1 MRKPVVA
8 VMALIAV
15 LLAGATIMSYSK
27 YRKSAADYVQAKADE
42 ESMRQRY
49 DGAVSEIVMIQD
61 SLNTIMLGGEAVLPE
76 GRQVEEQPGGTLH
89 DTVLSRIAMLKA
101 SVERTKD
108 RIEQLDA
115 KLKAGG
121 VKIAGLE
128 RMIGRLRK
136 SVADREEQ
144 IAQLNTQVQSLHT
157 EVAGLSADVEGKKR
171 DLEMKQA
178 ELTDKQRELAT
189 IFYTMGTKKELK
201 RSGVVVS
208 EGGVLGVGKTLKPS
222 GQFDETKFT
231 PLNTDQETVIAIP
244 AHNVQILSPQPVS
257 SYTLFV
263 TGKDTM
269 ELRITNPNEFRKVK
283 HLVILK
289 A

>member
-1 MRKPVVA
+1 MRKSAVA

-27 YRKSAADYVQAKADE
+27 YKKSAADFVQAKADE

-49 DGAVSEIVMIQD
+49 DGAVNEIVMIQD
-61 SLNTIMLGGEAVLPE
+61 SLNTIMLGGESVLPE
-76 GRQVEEQPGGTLH
+76 GRQAEEPGTLH
-89 DTVLSRIAMLKA
+89 DTVLSRIATLKA

-108 RIEQLDA
+108 RIEDLDA
-115 KLKAGG
+115 KLKKGG

-136 SVADREEQ
+136 NVADREEQ

-157 EVAGLSADVEGKKR
+157 EVIGLNADVAGKQR
-171 DLEMKQA
+171 DIELKQA
-178 ELTDKQRELAT
+178 EITDKQRELAT

-201 RSGVVVS
+201 RSGVVVA

-222 GQFDETKFT
+222 GQFDESKFT
-231 PLNTDQETVIAIP
+231 ALNTDQETVIAIP
-244 AHNVQILSPQPVS
+244 AHNAQILSPQPVS
-257 SYTLFV
+257 SYTLHII
-263 TGKDTM
+263 GKDQM
-269 ELRITNPNEFRKVK
+269 ELRITNPSEFRKVK

>member
-1 MRKPVVA
+1 
-8 VMALIAV
+8 MALIAV

-27 YRKSAADYVQAKADE
+27 YKKSAADFAQAKSDE

-49 DGAVSEIVMIQD
+49 DGAVNEIVMIQD
-61 SLNTIMLGGEAVLPE
+61 SLNTIMLGGESVLPE
-76 GRQVEEQPGGTLH
+76 GRQAEEPGTLH
-89 DTVLSRIAMLKA
+89 DTVLSRIATLKA

-108 RIEQLDA
+108 RIEELDA
-115 KLKAGG
+115 KLKKGG

-136 SVADREEQ
+136 NVADREEQ

-157 EVAGLSADVEGKKR
+157 EVIGLNADVAGKQR
-171 DLEMKQA
+171 DIELKQA
-178 ELTDKQRELAT
+178 EITDKQRELAT

-201 RSGVVVS
+201 RSGVVVA

-222 GQFDETKFT
+222 GQFDESKFT
-231 PLNTDQETVIAIP
+231 ALNTDQETVIAIP
-244 AHNVQILSPQPVS
+244 AHNAQILSPQPVS
-257 SYTLFV
+257 SYTLHII
-263 TGKDTM
+263 GKDQM
-269 ELRITNPNEFRKVK
+269 ELRITNPSEFRKVK

>member
-27 YRKSAADYVQAKADE
+27 YKKSAADFTQAKADE

-61 SLNTIMLGGEAVLPE
+61 SLNTIMLGGESVLPE
-76 GRQVEEQPGGTLH
+76 GRQAEEPGTLH
-89 DTVLSRIAMLKA
+89 DTVLSRIATLKA

-108 RIEQLDA
+108 RIEDLDA
-115 KLKAGG
+115 KLKKGG

-136 SVADREEQ
+136 NVADREEQ

-157 EVAGLSADVEGKKR
+157 EVIGLNADVAGKQR
-171 DLEMKQA
+171 DIELKQA
-178 ELTDKQRELAT
+178 EITDKQRELAT

-201 RSGVVVS
+201 RSGVVVA

-222 GQFDETKFT
+222 GQFDESKFT
-231 PLNTDQETVIAIP
+231 ALNTDQETVIAIP
-244 AHNVQILSPQPVS
+244 AHNAQILSPQPVS
-257 SYTLFV
+257 SYTLHII
-263 TGKDTM
+263 GKDQM
-269 ELRITNPNEFRKVK
+269 ELRITNPSEFRKVK

>member
-1 MRKPVVA
+1 MRKSVVA
-8 VMALIAV
+8 AMALIAV

-27 YRKSAADYVQAKADE
+27 YKKSAADFAQAKADE

-76 GRQVEEQPGGTLH
+76 GRQVEEQPGTLH

-108 RIEQLDA
+108 RIEELDA
-115 KLKAGG
+115 KLKKGG

-128 RMIGRLRK
+128 KMVARLRK
-136 SVADREEQ
+136 SVADREEE

-157 EVAGLSADVEGKKR
+157 EVVGLNADVEGKKR
-171 DLEMKQA
+171 DLELKQQ

-244 AHNVQILSPQPVS
+244 AHSVQVLSPQPVS

-269 ELRITNPNEFRKVK
+269 ELRITNPSEFRKVK

>member
-1 MRKPVVA
+1 
-8 VMALIAV
+8 MALIAV

-27 YRKSAADYVQAKADE
+27 YKKSAADFVQAKADE

-49 DGAVSEIVMIQD
+49 DGAVNEIVMIQD
-61 SLNTIMLGGEAVLPE
+61 SLNTIMLGGESVLPE
-76 GRQVEEQPGGTLH
+76 GRQAEEPGTLH
-89 DTVLSRIAMLKA
+89 DTVLSRIATLKA

-108 RIEQLDA
+108 RIEDLDA
-115 KLKAGG
+115 KLKKGG

-136 SVADREEQ
+136 NVADREEQ

-157 EVAGLSADVEGKKR
+157 EVIGLNADVAGKQR
-171 DLEMKQA
+171 DIELKQA
-178 ELTDKQRELAT
+178 EITDKQRELAT

-201 RSGVVVS
+201 RSGVVVA

-222 GQFDETKFT
+222 GQFDESKFT
-231 PLNTDQETVIAIP
+231 ALNTDQETVIAIP
-244 AHNVQILSPQPVS
+244 AHNAQILSPQPVS
-257 SYTLFV
+257 SYTLHII
-263 TGKDTM
+263 GKDQM
-269 ELRITNPNEFRKVK
+269 ELRITNPSEFRKVK

>member
-8 VMALIAV
+8 VLALIAV
-15 LLAGATIMSYSK
+15 LLGGATIMSYSK
-27 YRKSAADYVQAKADE
+27 YKKSAADYTQAKADE

-49 DGAVSEIVMIQD
+49 DGAVNEIVMIQD
-61 SLNTIMLGGEAVLPE
+61 SLNTIMLGGESVLPE
-76 GRQVEEQPGGTLH
+76 GRQVEEPGTLH
-89 DTVLSRIAMLKA
+89 DTVLSRIATLKA

-108 RIEQLDA
+108 RIEELDA
-115 KLKAGG
+115 RLKKGG
-121 VKIAGLE
+121 VKIAGLQ

-136 SVADREEQ
+136 NVADREEQ

-157 EVAGLSADVEGKKR
+157 EVIGLNADVAGKQR
-171 DLEMKQA
+171 DIDMKQQA
-178 ELTDKQRELAT
+178 LTEKQHEIAT

-201 RSGVVVS
+201 KSGVVVA

-222 GQFDETKFT
+222 GQFDERTFT
-231 PLNTDQETVIAIP
+231 PLDTDQQTVIAIP
-244 AHNVQILSPQPVS
+244 AHNAQILSPQPVS
-257 SYTLFV
+257 SYTLHI

-269 ELRITNPNEFRKVK
+269 ELRITNPSEFRKVK